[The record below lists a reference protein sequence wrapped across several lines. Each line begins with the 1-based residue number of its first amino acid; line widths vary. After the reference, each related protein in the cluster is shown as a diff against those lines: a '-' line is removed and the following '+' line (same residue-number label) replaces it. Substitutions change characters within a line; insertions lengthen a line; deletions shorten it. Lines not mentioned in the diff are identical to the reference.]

1 MLELIRPATGAASE
15 RSLGPFTG
23 DIWRDMFHAGAE
35 AVVGN
40 VHFTPCAR
48 TYWHSHPHGQLLL
61 IVAGEGLVVDE
72 QQTLRVSAG
81 DMVYTPPGGRH
92 WHGASADRFMMH
104 TAITFGGG
112 AVTWEEEVSN
122 AEYEAAMAVP
132 STGGY
137 RP

>member
-1 MLELIRPATGAASE
+1 MELIRPTAGTESE

-23 DIWRDMFHAGAE
+23 DIWRDMFHVGHE
-35 AVVGN
+35 TVVGS

-48 TYWHSHPHGQLLL
+48 THWHRHPHGQLLI
-61 IVAGEGLVVDE
+61 IVAGEGLVVDDE
-72 QQTLRVSAG
+72 QTLRVSVG
-81 DMVYTPPGGRH
+81 DMIYTPPGGRH

-112 AVTWEEEVSN
+112 AVTWEDEVSN
-122 AEYEAAMAVP
+122 TEYELAAGVSP
-132 STGGY
+132 HLDS